1 MSGHQ
6 VADVFIWSDMRIIR
20 YSWQPKITSG
30 HGEPRSL
37 LLAWNP
43 RSESESQSMKG
54 IHEMSRKK
62 VIQEIVLRHNA
73 KLPLTVDVVQT
84 EANEL
89 YQQACDQFGTW
100 ETALQYAG
108 INVRRIRNI
117 KQAGTRMELKQA
129 IDDLPHEIR
138 MISTTVIIK
147 QYRRL
152 YNAAIEHYGSW
163 SEAVKAAGYD
173 RPPITTSKNASPPEV
188 NAELPPDAPQTSPLS
203 ADSSD
208 RC

>member
-1 MSGHQ
+1 
-6 VADVFIWSDMRIIR
+6 
-20 YSWQPKITSG
+20 
-30 HGEPRSL
+30 
-37 LLAWNP
+37 
-43 RSESESQSMKG
+43 MKG
-54 IHEMSRKK
+54 EHEMSRKK

-117 KQAGTRMELKQA
+117 KQAGTRIELKQA

-188 NAELPPDAPQTSPLS
+188 NGELPPDAPQTSPLS
-203 ADSSD
+203 EDSSD
-208 RC
+208 RCRRHASG